1 MSDDLRFS
9 ARITEDAKLE
19 LDDRTR
25 FRAAV
30 ETLVGQR
37 VEVELH
43 RRKRTG
49 KQQRY
54 YFGVVVRILADY
66 TGYSVDEMHDA
77 LKARFLAEEDMV
89 LGLTRITSTTKLST
103 AQMTDYIE
111 RVRLWAHCELGCY
124 IPAPNEDERGSEAA

>member
-9 ARITEDAKLE
+9 ARITADGKLE
-19 LDDRTR
+19 LDDKLR

-30 ETLVGQR
+30 TSLSGQR

-43 RRKRTG
+43 RRKRSG
-49 KQQRY
+49 AQNRFY
-54 YFGVVVRILADY
+54 HAVVVRTLADY
-66 TGYSVDEMHDA
+66 TGYTTDEMHEA
-77 LKARFLAEEDMV
+77 LKAKFLAEDDMV